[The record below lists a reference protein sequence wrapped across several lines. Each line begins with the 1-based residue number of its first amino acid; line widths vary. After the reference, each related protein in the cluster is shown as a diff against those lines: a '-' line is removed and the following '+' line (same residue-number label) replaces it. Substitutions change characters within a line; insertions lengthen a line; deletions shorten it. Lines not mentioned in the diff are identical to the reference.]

1 MPDRIVGID
10 LGTSTS
16 AVACIDQ
23 GFARLL
29 VLDERERVIPTVV
42 GFAGNGE
49 VLVGNTARDQLE
61 VNPDYTFTGLKRLI
75 GRKFEDPQIQKWAEL
90 VAYEIVPGPSG
101 EAFVR
106 GPDKNYDPVELL
118 GHVFAKLKRIAQDVT
133 GEGVT
138 RCVVGAP
145 AHFDLAQREALK
157 RAAKDGGL
165 EVVRLLPE
173 PTAAAIAYG
182 VDRGTDQ
189 TIAIYDLGGGTF
201 DVSILQVTGTKFRT
215 LATAGDAFL
224 GGDDFDQR
232 IVEWAVAR
240 FKDKNGID
248 LRDEA
253 GAHNR
258 VRLTAERAKEA
269 LSAQTEYRMLAE
281 YIVHRPLLTLDEVL
295 TRDEYE
301 ELVADLLD
309 RTKAPCRDALRLAK
323 RDVRDINE
331 VVRVGGMTRTPAVM
345 EIIEEI
351 FERKPSQKIDPVAA
365 VALGCALQGAALM
378 GVIKSVNLIENTTMP
393 FSVQVGNGALVP
405 LIRANVPLPA
415 REERT
420 FGIADKD
427 AAAVAVRVFHGN
439 RKLMTLVVNDVQ
451 ENVGRE
457 PLVKVRL
464 DVDDAGML
472 TVVARNPATKSEVAA
487 SLHADT
493 GLSKSDIEGL
503 QDIDDTEIAA

>member
-1 MPDRIVGID
+1 MSDRIVGID

-16 AVACIDQ
+16 AVAGIDQ

-29 VLDERERVIPTVV
+29 VLDERERVVPTVI
-42 GFAGNGE
+42 GFAPNGA
-49 VLVGNTARDQLE
+49 VLVGNEARDQLE
-61 VNPDYTFTGLKRLI
+61 VNPDYTYTGLKRLI
-75 GRKFEDPQIQKWAEL
+75 GRQFEDPQIQKWAEL

-101 EAFVR
+101 EAYVR
-106 GPDKNYDPVELL
+106 GPDRNYDPVELL
-118 GHVFAKLKRIAQDVT
+118 GHVFAKLRKIATDAT

-145 AHFDLAQREALK
+145 AHFDLAQRDALK
-157 RAAKDGGL
+157 RAAREGGL
-165 EVVRLLPE
+165 EVVRLIPE

-232 IVEWAVAR
+232 IVEWAVGR
-240 FKDKNGID
+240 FRDKHGID

-269 LSAQTEYRMLAE
+269 LSAQTEFRMLAE
-281 YIVHRPLLTLDEVL
+281 YIVHRPALLSLDEVL

-301 ELVADLLD
+301 DLVADLLD
-309 RTKAPCRDALRLAK
+309 RTRAPCRDALRLAK

-345 EIIEEI
+345 SLIEEI

-365 VALGCALQGAALM
+365 VALGAALQGAALM
-378 GVIKSVNLIENTTMP
+378 GVIKSVNLIENTSMP
-393 FSVQVGNGALVP
+393 FSVQVGNNALIP
-405 LIRANVPLPA
+405 LIRANVPIPA

-420 FGIADKD
+420 FGIADKGAD
-427 AAAVAVRVFHGN
+427 KVAVRVFHGN

-451 ENVGRE
+451 ENVGAE

-464 DVDDAGML
+464 DIDDAGIL
-472 TVVARNPATKSEVAA
+472 TCVAKNPATKSEVTA

-493 GLSKSDIEGL
+493 GLSKSDIDGL
-503 QDIDDTEIAA
+503 QDVDAA

>member
-16 AVACIDQ
+16 AVAAIDQ

-42 GFAGNGE
+42 GLSSSGQ
-49 VLVGNTARDQLE
+49 VLVGNSARDQLE
-61 VNPDYTFTGLKRLI
+61 ISPDYTYTGLKRLI
-75 GRKFEDPQIQKWAEL
+75 GRQFTDPQIQKWAEL
-90 VAYEIVPGPSG
+90 VAYEICPGPSG

-106 GPDKNYDPVELL
+106 GPDRAYDPVELL
-118 GHVFAKLKRIAQDVT
+118 GYVFARLKAIAQDAT

-145 AHFDLAQREALK
+145 AHFDLRQKEALK
-157 RAAKDGGL
+157 LAARAGGL

-189 TIAIYDLGGGTF
+189 TLAVYDLGGGTF
-201 DVSILQVTGTKFRT
+201 DVSILQISGSKFRT

-232 IVEWAVAR
+232 IVEWAVGR
-240 FKDKNGID
+240 FRDKHGID

-269 LSAQTEYRMLAE
+269 LSADVEYRLLAQ
-281 YIVHRPLLTLDEVL
+281 YIVHRPLLSLDEVL

-301 ELVADLLD
+301 ELVVDLID

-345 EIIEEI
+345 SVIEEV

-365 VALGCALQGAALM
+365 VALGCAIQGAALA
-378 GVIKSVNLIENTTMP
+378 GAIKSVNLVENTTMP

-405 LIRANVPLPA
+405 IIRANVPLPA

-427 AAAVAVRVFHGN
+427 AEAVAVRVFHGN
-439 RKLMTLVVNDVQ
+439 RRLMTLVVNDVQ
-451 ENVGRE
+451 EQVARE
-457 PLVKVRL
+457 PLVKVQI

-472 TVVARNPATKSEVAA
+472 TVKAKNPATKSEVVA

-493 GLSKSDIEGL
+493 GLSANDIVGL
-503 QDIDDTEIAA
+503 TEDEEAA